1 VAARPASTICIASI
15 NTAWA
20 TELCLRSLEVRDAG
34 RPYRVIIGDSGSTDG
49 TLPMLVRMLQRG
61 VVDDIELAAG
71 GRRHAAW
78 IDHWVATCPT
88 EYLVLLDS
96 DVEIRQDGWL
106 ADMHRERAE
115 HEAVLVTAE
124 LEPPRPEWTKP
135 GVQMEARPAAY
146 CMLLDVAKVRALGRS
161 FEEWYDGSV
170 GYDVGAWVFAGIV
183 DAGMSYAVMP
193 QSWLPAVRHWGAM
206 SYARNVRQLRAQH
219 RATTATVGARLLAY
233 RVAGRA
239 GAEMLTNLRDVRA
252 AVRRSAHRQGQ
263 RGAAQDAAPAPEGP
277 VAVMSKQNGTV

>member
-1 VAARPASTICIASI
+1 MAARPASTICIASI

-135 GVQMEARPAAY
+135 GVQIEARPAAY

-219 RATTATVGARLLAY
+219 RADDCNRQERDCWPTAWPG
-233 RVAGRA
+233 
-239 GAEMLTNLRDVRA
+239 
-252 AVRRSAHRQGQ
+252 
-263 RGAAQDAAPAPEGP
+263 APEPRCSQTFVTFALPFVEALIARAKGAP
-277 VAVMSKQNGTV
+277 LRMPRQPLKAPWP